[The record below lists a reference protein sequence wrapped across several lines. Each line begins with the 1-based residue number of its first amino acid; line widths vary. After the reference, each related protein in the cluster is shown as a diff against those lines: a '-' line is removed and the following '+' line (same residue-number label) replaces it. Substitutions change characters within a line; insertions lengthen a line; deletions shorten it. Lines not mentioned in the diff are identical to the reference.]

1 MIDKAFIGFWLI
13 LAVGLPLH
21 AAADSPTAAPSAVVA
36 AVAQQA
42 SEAEN
47 TKAVL
52 DRLHDEMRVLEV
64 SLEKQEVRIAA
75 QDKVIAA
82 QDKVLNAFSAVG
94 SVDASRFGVIATTLG
109 YVMAGFGA
117 LVTVIVIFFAFRT
130 KDAAIAA
137 AKIEAEEHLKN
148 YRDEFDKLAQTAR
161 SIEADIQKAQHEA
174 EASAKSH
181 LDDIKKMHD
190 DICRMYDKA
199 REYSEHLKSI
209 ITEAERRQAPQ
220 LPGGIAPQLEPGV
233 QTELAA
239 AAKAAAA
246 QPQSAQGFDEWYVQ
260 GLAAYER
267 GEYQDALKFYDKAE
281 DLAPN
286 LLARA
291 NLLNSRAVTLC
302 YLKNFEDALD
312 IFNRIVDSYS
322 EYPDLVPVV
331 AKALANKGITLGALD
346 RSAEEIAVYDD
357 LLARFGTATELPL
370 REAVANALFNKGVTL
385 GALDRSAE
393 EIAVYD
399 DVLARFGTA
408 TELTLREQVAKAL
421 FNKGGRLGVLDRSV
435 EAIAAYDE
443 VLVRFGA
450 ATEPLLREAVA
461 KAKAGKERLLK
472 G

>member
-1 MIDKAFIGFWLI
+1 MINKAFVWFWLI

-36 AVAQQA
+36 IAAQQA

-52 DRLHDEMRVLEV
+52 DRLHDEMRVL
-64 SLEKQEVRIAA
+64 EVRIAA

-161 SIEADIQKAQHEA
+161 SLEADIQKAQHEA
-174 EASAKSH
+174 EASAKAH
-181 LDDIKKMHD
+181 LDDIKKKHD
-190 DICRMYDKA
+190 DIDGMHGKA
-199 REYSEHLKSI
+199 KEDSERLKSI

-220 LPGGIAPQLEPGV
+220 SPGGIAPQLEPGV

-246 QPQSAQGFDEWYVQ
+246 QPKSAQGFDEWYVQ
-260 GLAAYER
+260 GLAAHEK
-267 GEYQDALKFYDKAE
+267 GDYQDALNFYAKAE
-281 DLAPN
+281 DLAPD

-291 NLLNSRAVTLC
+291 KLLNSRAVTFC
-302 YLKNFEDALD
+302 YLKNFEAALD
-312 IFNRIVDSYS
+312 IFNRIVDIYS
-322 EYPDLVPVV
+322 EYPGLVPVV
-331 AKALANKGITLGALD
+331 AKALFNKGVALGVLD
-346 RSAEEIAVYDD
+346 RSMEAIAAYDD
-357 LLARFGTATELPL
+357 LVARFGVAPELLL
-370 REAVANALFNKGVTL
+370 REAVAKALVNKGITYERL
-385 GALDRSAE
+385 KRRDDA
-393 EIAVYD
+393 IAVYD

-408 TELTLREQVAKAL
+408 TELPLREQVAKAL
-421 FNKGGRLGVLDRSV
+421 VNKGVALGVLDRSV
-435 EAIAAYDE
+435 EAIAVYDD
-443 VLVRFGA
+443 VVARFGA
-450 ATEPLLREAVA
+450 ATEDSLREPVA